1 MKKQLLTLMIA
12 SISLIGYAQVGIGTS
27 TPETTLDIVAT
38 NTTVVPVGT
47 DTAGILTSADG
58 ITVPSV
64 TDAST
69 TAINGVNDGQLVYDT
84 TQKAFYY
91 FNSAT
96 SAWTAVKS
104 DATPGPT
111 FRTTTS
117 FAISDAD
124 IGNYIIWE
132 GTSGGAFDLDSLT
145 LTEGAILIIIDN
157 GTGAFGMTSVLGNIA
172 SNVNPTQA
180 AQGTTQQWICDGSTW
195 YNFGI

>member
-1 MKKQLLTLMIA
+1 MKKQILTLMVAAI
-12 SISLIGYAQVGIGTS
+12 SITGFAQVGVGTANPDS
-27 TPETTLDIVAT
+27 TLDVVAA
-38 NTTVVPVGT
+38 NTTVVAGAT

-96 SAWTAVKS
+96 TTWTAVGGAS
-104 DATPGPT
+104 APAAPT
-111 FRTTTS
+111 FRGTTS
-117 FAISDAD
+117 TVISDAD
-124 IGNYIIWE
+124 IGNYVIYT
-132 GTSGGAFDLDSLT
+132 GTGGAFDLDSLT
-145 LTEGAILIIIDN
+145 LTAGAILTIIDN
-157 GTGAFGMTSVLGNIA
+157 GSPFGMTSTLGNIA
-172 SNVNPTQA
+172 ANSNPAQA
-180 AQGTTQQWICDGSTW
+180 AQGTTQQWICDGTTW